1 MHYLRALILLC
12 FLSTSVFAIDPPAL
26 RKADAKKILEFMEW
40 REVTVITVQQ
50 GINAKGCAAP
60 IFAHVVGL
68 GKRDSNHQQISQTF
82 FYDEE
87 YGWFFYEMS
96 DKSAR
101 IWNKDG
107 YREVKPWSTW

>member
-1 MHYLRALILLC
+1 MHYLRALLLVC
-12 FLSTSVFAIDPPAL
+12 FLASTALAIDPPPL
-26 RKADAKKILEFMEW
+26 RKADAKRLLELMEW

-60 IFAHVVGL
+60 IFATAIGL
-68 GKRDSNHQQISQTF
+68 GKRDSRHQQISHTF

-87 YGWFFYEMS
+87 FGWFYYELG

-101 IWNKDG
+101 VWTKDK
-107 YREVKPWSTW
+107 YFEIKPWSTW